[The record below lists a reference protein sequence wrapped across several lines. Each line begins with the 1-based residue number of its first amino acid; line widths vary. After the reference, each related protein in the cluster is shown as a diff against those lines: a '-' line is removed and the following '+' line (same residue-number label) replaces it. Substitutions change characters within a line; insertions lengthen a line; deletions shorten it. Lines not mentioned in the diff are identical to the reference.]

1 MYAVFNEISTGTYTI
16 AASKFFKTP
25 YYYNNQN
32 HQSTP
37 PYFCRMELTF
47 NTPALL
53 FPAISLL
60 LLAYTNR
67 FVALASLVRNL
78 HKEYKEGGDAKV
90 LVQQIRNLRRRINFI
105 RYMQGLGVFS
115 FLLCVACMY
124 CIYNGWLNGAHY
136 VFAMSLLSLL
146 ASLIFSLIEI
156 IASTNAL
163 ELELSDIEGIEHGN
177 IFSDIWNKKS

>member
-1 MYAVFNEISTGTYTI
+1 
-16 AASKFFKTP
+16 
-25 YYYNNQN
+25 
-32 HQSTP
+32 
-37 PYFCRMELTF
+37 MELTF

-67 FVALASLVRNL
+67 FVALANLVRNL
-78 HKEYKEGGDAKV
+78 HKEYKESNEPQKIV
-90 LVQQIRNLRRRINFI
+90 PQIRNLRRRINFI

-124 CIYNGWLNGAHY
+124 CIYSSWFNMAHY
-136 VFAMSLLSLL
+136 IFACSLLSLI
-146 ASLIFSLIEI
+146 ASLIISLIEI

-163 ELELSDIEGIEHGN
+163 EVQLSDIDGIERGN
-177 IFSDIWNKKS
+177 IFSDIWNKGT